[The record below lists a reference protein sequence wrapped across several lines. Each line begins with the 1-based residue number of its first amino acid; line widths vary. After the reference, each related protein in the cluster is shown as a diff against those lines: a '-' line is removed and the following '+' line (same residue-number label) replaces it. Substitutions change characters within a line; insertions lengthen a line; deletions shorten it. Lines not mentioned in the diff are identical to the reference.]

1 MGRGGPGLLPQS
13 VLALNVTHRSPMGSF
28 QRNYNFPRLQSGSNI
43 FQRGGGGG
51 GVQLLIPDRT
61 QMTSYF
67 PGSGFGPPV
76 PSLDPRMKTHSSDV
90 LFMV

>member
-1 MGRGGPGLLPQS
+1 MGR
-13 VLALNVTHRSPMGSF
+13 F
-28 QRNYNFPRLQSGSNI
+28 QKKTII
-43 FQRGGGGG
+43 FQGSRVGPTFSNGVGGGG
-51 GVQLLIPDRT
+51 GVQLLIPNRT

-90 LFMV
+90 LSVV